1 MTVAPAREATS
12 PLEQRL
18 ADPAVADALASLLDH
33 AELVAVLLEGLD
45 QLVARSEVIGDS
57 VLAGVTEVREAIAG
71 ADLPLARDVDVP
83 RIVETTTRLVQSDLL
98 DPAAVDTISLLARGL
113 VRGGDDFVADPV
125 PVTGV
130 LSLGKV
136 LKDPDVRRA
145 LSYFATVAKAVGRE
159 LDGPAGSRAASGTSA
174 G

>member
-1 MTVAPAREATS
+1 MTVAPALDAAD

-18 ADPAVADALASLLDH
+18 ADPAIASALASLLDH

-57 VLAGVTEVREAIAG
+57 VLAGVTEVREALSG
-71 ADLPLARDVDVP
+71 TDRPLVLDVDLP
-83 RIVETTTRLVQSDLL
+83 RIADTATRLVQSDLL
-98 DPAAVDTISLLARGL
+98 DPTAVDTISLLARGL
-113 VRGGDDFVADPV
+113 VRGGDDFAASPV

-136 LKDPDVRRA
+136 FKDPDVRRA

-159 LDGPAGSRAASGTSA
+159 LEAEPRPPA
-174 G
+174 